1 MACTLRGYFN
11 GAWWYDQP
19 CGGCGPGHGQVLCG
33 RLRELQINEGAG
45 YCRIGTEEIHAGD
58 YLTIDGSTGQVMRG
72 QAPLIK
78 ADFGGDFAELMA
90 WADGYRVLGVRCNAD
105 TLHDAEI
112 ARRFGA
118 EGIGL
123 CRTEHMFFAEDRIM
137 AVRQMIVADT
147 DEQRR
152 EAFGADFAHA
162 EK

>member
-1 MACTLRGYFN
+1 
-11 GAWWYDQP
+11 
-19 CGGCGPGHGQVLCG
+19 
-33 RLRELQINEGAG
+33 
-45 YCRIGTEEIHAGD
+45 
-58 YLTIDGSTGQVMRG
+58 
-72 QAPLIK
+72 
-78 ADFGGDFAELMA
+78 MA

-118 EGIGL
+118 ERCWL
-123 CRTEHMFFAEDRIM
+123 VSYRAYVFCRRPHM

-152 EAFGADFAHA
+152 EALCADFAHA